1 MYREKMKK
9 SKNRSVALLRKPA
22 KGSVR
27 DLVLSLL
34 IFAILLALWYFIT
47 KAKIITEVLFP
58 SPGKVFR
65 GFVEA
70 LTTGY
75 KSHTL
80 LEHIGDSFRRLFFAC
95 VFAAVFATLPG
106 LASGYNRVIRA
117 MIDPLVEFYQSIP
130 PLAYFT
136 LLIIWLGIGESSKI
150 ALLFLAAFAPIFIA
164 SMSGVKSVREDY
176 IHGALTLGASRSQV
190 FLHIIV
196 PACLPYIFTGLRTAM
211 ATAYGTL
218 VAAEMVA
225 SVSGI
230 GWLVFD
236 ASRFLRTDLVFM
248 GIVTM
253 GLTSLILDRCI
264 RFIEGKVV
272 PWKGKE

>member
-1 MYREKMKK
+1 M
-9 SKNRSVALLRKPA
+9 
-22 KGSVR
+22 
-27 DLVLSLL
+27 
-34 IFAILLALWYFIT
+34 LLAVWFFVTESRL
-47 KAKIITEVLFP
+47 ITEVLFP
-58 SPGKVFR
+58 SPLKVLR
-65 GFVEA
+65 GFIET

-80 LEHIGDSFRRLFFAC
+80 FEHIGDSFRRLFLAYAL
-95 VFAAVFATLPG
+95 AAISAVLLG
-106 LASGYNRVIRA
+106 LASGYNRVVRA
-117 MIDPLVEFYQSIP
+117 IVDPLVEFYQSIP

-136 LLIIWLGIGESSKI
+136 LLIIWLGIGDASKI
-150 ALLFLAAFAPIFIA
+150 ALLFLAAFAPVFIA
-164 SMSGVKSVREDY
+164 SMSGVKAVREDY
-176 IHGALTLGASRSQV
+176 IHGAFSLGAGKLQV
-190 FLHIIV
+190 FIHVIV

-225 SVSGI
+225 AVSGI

-264 RFIEGKVV
+264 RFAESRAV